1 MTQGLGPP
9 AQSMTLRD
17 GRTVSWYEF
26 GDRAG
31 VPCIYI
37 PGTPESGLA
46 GGCYDESARAAGV
59 RWISVDKPGYGH
71 SDPLP
76 GRRLTDWPA
85 DVSQLADRLALTR
98 FAVAGES
105 GGGPHALATAAALGD
120 RVALVALLASAGVPL
135 SGRTPRGLTPLNALL
150 YGCARVDRRL
160 VRAAFAGIAFAMRH
174 EASMPWLVGLLGRG
188 VPEVDLRAM
197 TEPAYEARLAAGPD
211 AFTQGS
217 RWTAEEFLMLRS
229 PWHLDLSTIAAP
241 IHQWH
246 GARDRHVPL
255 PVARALCHQLPNVAA
270 HIDDDAAHTV
280 GFTHRDAVMA
290 VLLAALRP
298 DQPD

>member
-1 MTQGLGPP
+1 MTQGP
-9 AQSMTLRD
+9 APQVQSMTLRD
-17 GRTVSWYEF
+17 GRVLGWYEF
-26 GDRAG
+26 GDGEG

-46 GGCYDESARAAGV
+46 GGCYDESARAAGI

-85 DVSQLADRLALTR
+85 DVSQLAERLALTR

-105 GGGPHALATAAALGD
+105 GGGPHALATAAAFGD
-120 RVALVALLASAGVPL
+120 RVVLVALLASAGMPL
-135 SGRTPRGLTPLNALL
+135 GGRAPRGMTPLNALL
-150 YGCARVDRRL
+150 HRCARVDRRL
-160 VRAAFAGIAFAMRH
+160 VRAVFAGMAFAMRH
-174 EASMPWLVGLLGRG
+174 EASVPWLVGLLGRG
-188 VPEVDLRAM
+188 VPEADLRAM
-197 TEPAYEARLAAGPD
+197 TEPAYEVRLAAAPD
-211 AFTQGS
+211 AFAQGS
-217 RWTAEEFLMLRS
+217 RWAAEEFLMLGS
-229 PWHLDLSTIAAP
+229 SWHLDLSTIAAP

-255 PVARALCHQLPNVAA
+255 TVARDLGRQLPHVTA
-270 HIDDDAAHTV
+270 HIDDAAAHTV
-280 GFTHRDAVMA
+280 GFEHRDAVMA

-298 DQPD
+298 EQPG